1 MHNTPSTNA
10 RLQQFAKAHIPG
22 LALMLPFALTPAVK
36 LSELVGLVL
45 GEHTF
50 NGVQRG
56 QMVSIVPRAEVSLY
70 ISRDDARTIPAGRA
84 DALPVFVKD
93 RGARHAFL
101 LPITD
106 DLRRSLGRLAPRG
119 AVS

>member
-1 MHNTPSTNA
+1 MNA
-10 RLQQFAKAHIPG
+10 QIPG
-22 LALMLPFALTPAVK
+22 LVLMLPLALKPSVN
-36 LSELVGLVL
+36 LRDQVGLVL
-45 GEHTF
+45 GEHTI

-70 ISRDDARTIPAGRA
+70 ISRDDARFIPAGRA
-84 DALPVFVKD
+84 DALPIFVKD

-106 DLRRSLGRLAPRG
+106 DLRRSLSRLGPGG
-119 AVS
+119 ALS